1 VLGLTDQKEN
11 NSRNNHESFVVTT
24 TRSQSWRLQRIV
36 HNFLG
41 DCFNNLVTF
50 FFFLY
55 LIVVIF
61 IVDGLRVNFLGIHHR
76 RRKWRTRTSIDDQ
89 GRHDS
94 VILSVIIQSTSLLA
108 QFSQFNGR
116 VQINTHWRS
125 LFDMSYASH
134 DRK

>member
-1 VLGLTDQKEN
+1 MGARIDRRKEN

-41 DCFNNLVTF
+41 DRFDNLVA

-94 VILSVIIQSTSLLA
+94 VIILSVIIQST
-108 QFSQFNGR
+108 SQFNGR
-116 VQINTHWRS
+116 VQINTQWRS
-125 LFDMSYASH
+125 LFEMSYASH